1 MAASVL
7 AFCDRLHVALRGLL
21 VALMAFYFALVLTQV
36 FFRYVLNESLFW
48 SEEVVRYSLVWS
60 TLLGAAVVAY
70 QRAHIRIEVLE
81 LLLPPA
87 ARRVVHF
94 LADALTLAFT
104 IILCVTGIQF
114 VERTIFQH
122 SASLGAPMWVVYGA
136 VPAGAALET
145 IFTLAAW
152 WRGREGHADP
162 EAQA

>member
-1 MAASVL
+1 MRAAF
-7 AFCDRLHVALRGLL
+7 AFCDRAHGFLRTLL
-21 VALMAFYFALVLTQV
+21 VVLMAFYFALVLTQV

-81 LLLPPA
+81 LMLPEGP
-87 ARRVVHF
+87 RRVDHF
-94 LADALTLAFT
+94 LADALTLAFV
-104 IILCVTGIQF
+104 IILCVTGIEF

-136 VPAGAALET
+136 VPTGAAIEAV
-145 IFTLAAW
+145 FTFAAW
-152 WRGREGHADP
+152 WRGREGHANP
-162 EAQA
+162 EAEA

>member
-1 MAASVL
+1 MNAAL
-7 AFCDRLHVALRGLL
+7 AICERAHALLRTLL
-21 VALMAFYFALVLTQV
+21 VVLMAFYFALVLTQV

-81 LLLPPA
+81 LMLRPA

-104 IILCVTGIQF
+104 LILFATGVEF

-122 SASLGAPMWVVYGA
+122 SASLGAPMWAVYAA
-136 VPAGAALET
+136 VPTGAAIEA

-152 WRGREGHADP
+152 WRGRDGHADP

>member
-1 MAASVL
+1 MDSAL
-7 AFCDRLHVALRGLL
+7 RLCGRLHAVLRTLL
-21 VALMAFYFALVLTQV
+21 VLLMAFYFALVLTQV

-81 LLLPPA
+81 LMLPPR
-87 ARRVVHF
+87 ARTVVHF
-94 LADALTLAFT
+94 LTDALTLAFT
-104 IILCVTGIQF
+104 IILCWTGIQF
-114 VERTIFQH
+114 VGRTIFQH

-136 VPAGAALET
+136 VPAGAAIET
-145 IFTLAAW
+145 LFTLVAW